1 MISTLKEKPA
11 DAVTTAKASSGDD
24 ISIAHITVKAQ
35 RVIANRYAKP
45 CELCGHT
52 VAYNSGL
59 AVLDHHKN
67 WSTWHRNGECIEP
80 AKPASILA
88 KQIEEFIA
96 TACADMDNDAYFA
109 LPSHTGNNDLDF
121 YGIVLSRRKAGA
133 IYTLKRV
140 VGGAIGAD
148 LVSNSPV
155 MSLTEAKRVIEVV
168 GAMSGD
174 EWNAAQMQFAQ
185 NLSRCF
191 ICNRTLT
198 DDESRA
204 RGVGSECAKH
214 LG

>member
-1 MISTLKEKPA
+1 VLSR
-11 DAVTTAKASSGDD
+11 SG
-24 ISIAHITVKAQ
+24 
-35 RVIANRYAKP
+35 
-45 CELCGHT
+45 
-52 VAYNSGL
+52 
-59 AVLDHHKN
+59 
-67 WSTWHRNGECIEP
+67 WSTWHLKGECIEP
-80 AKPASILA
+80 AKSASILA

-174 EWNAAQMQFAQ
+174 EWDAAQMQFAQ